1 MELKQLGKACVRRL
15 GGCDGFTLIETLVA
29 FTILAMLS
37 IVVQRSLVVTRT
49 SLARA
54 DAKAI
59 AERVVR
65 TLLDAPLGERG
76 SYAGVRSGL
85 MDGCSWTMTTE
96 LIDLPPPPP
105 KTKAAAGDDTAVS
118 WRPVRVI
125 IRAVDKTGATLK
137 VETVRLAKLGT

>member
-1 MELKQLGKACVRRL
+1 MELEQPGKERVPRL
-15 GGCDGFTLIETLVA
+15 GGRDGFTLIETLVA
-29 FTILAMLS
+29 FAILAMLS
-37 IVVQRSLVVTRT
+37 IVVQRSLVVSRT

-65 TLLDAPLGERG
+65 TLLDAPLEDRG

-85 MDGCSWTMTTE
+85 MDGCSWTVTTE
-96 LIDLPPPPP
+96 LIDLPPPP
-105 KTKAAAGDDTAVS
+105 KSKAANGDDIAIS
-118 WRPVRVI
+118 WRPVRVT

-137 VETVRLAKLGT
+137 VETVRLVKLGT

>member
-1 MELKQLGKACVRRL
+1 MELEQPGKERIRRL

-37 IVVQRSLVVTRT
+37 IVVQRSLVVSRT

-54 DAKAI
+54 DAKAA

-65 TLLDAPLGERG
+65 TLLDAPLGEQG
-76 SYAGVRSGL
+76 SYAGVRTGL
-85 MDGCSWTMTTE
+85 MDGCSWTVTTE
-96 LIDLPPPPP
+96 LIDRPPPPP
-105 KTKAAAGDDTAVS
+105 KTKAAIGDDREVS

>member
-1 MELKQLGKACVRRL
+1 MELEQPGKERIRRL

-37 IVVQRSLVVTRT
+37 IVVQRSLVVSRT

-54 DAKAI
+54 DAKAA

-65 TLLDAPLGERG
+65 TLLDAPLGEQG
-76 SYAGVRSGL
+76 SYAGVRTGL
-85 MDGCSWTMTTE
+85 MDGCSWTVTTE
-96 LIDLPPPPP
+96 LIDRPPPP
-105 KTKAAAGDDTAVS
+105 KSKAATGDDKAVS
-118 WRPVRVI
+118 WRPVRVT